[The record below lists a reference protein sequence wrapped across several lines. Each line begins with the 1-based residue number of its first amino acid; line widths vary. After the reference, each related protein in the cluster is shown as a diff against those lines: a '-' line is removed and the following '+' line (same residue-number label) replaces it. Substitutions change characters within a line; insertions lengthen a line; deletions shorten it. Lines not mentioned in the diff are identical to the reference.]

1 MYNSKAH
8 NSDLHLRYEKYKNIL
23 KDLTLMSDIF
33 MRNVFK
39 KQECTEYVLQVIMG
53 KSELKVIDQILQ
65 KDYKNLQGR
74 SAILDCVAT
83 DSEGEHFNIEIQQ
96 DTEGATPKR
105 ARYHSALLDMNILN
119 PGQDF
124 SELPETYVIFIT
136 KDDIL
141 DYDFPIYHIERIIA
155 EADGRFHDG
164 SHIIYVNS
172 KKQENTEL
180 GRLMHDMHCKNAD
193 EMYSKI
199 LAQRVYE
206 LKETQEGVNNMCQE
220 MDQIYKEGI
229 GTGELKKARE
239 TAISLAELGI
249 SVDIIAQAIKVNIN
263 IVQEWISENIHQS
276 TSRTP

>member
-39 KQECTEYVLQVIMG
+39 KQEC
-53 KSELKVIDQILQ
+53 
-65 KDYKNLQGR
+65 
-74 SAILDCVAT
+74 
-83 DSEGEHFNIEIQQ
+83 
-96 DTEGATPKR
+96 
-105 ARYHSALLDMNILN
+105 
-119 PGQDF
+119 
-124 SELPETYVIFIT
+124 
-136 KDDIL
+136 
-141 DYDFPIYHIERIIA
+141 
-155 EADGRFHDG
+155 
-164 SHIIYVNS
+164 
-172 KKQENTEL
+172 TEL

>member
-206 LKETQEGVNNMCQE
+206 LKETQEGMNNMCQE